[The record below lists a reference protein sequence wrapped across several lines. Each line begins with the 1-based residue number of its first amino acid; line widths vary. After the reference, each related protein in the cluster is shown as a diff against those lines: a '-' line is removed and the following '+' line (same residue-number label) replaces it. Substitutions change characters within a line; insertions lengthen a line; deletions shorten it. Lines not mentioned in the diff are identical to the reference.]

1 MTNIQDIDPIE
12 FLKDYLGIELLP
24 YQKEIL
30 RKIWRTDKIYI
41 YPWQSYESPNIRAI
55 HEMAK
60 CRSLI
65 SEDTDKLELKKYVI
79 SRTD

>member
-1 MTNIQDIDPIE
+1 MTNIQDIDPVE

-41 YPWQSYESPNIRAI
+41 YPWQDLDRTDIRAMDESI
-55 HEMAK
+55 K
-60 CRSLI
+60 CLLI
-65 SEDTDKLELKKYVI
+65 KEEK
-79 SRTD
+79 